1 MNGAVQLESGS
12 AVGTDPGKIE
22 FEKRRW
28 ILINNIPDGGDLK
41 VSYGSFIIIFH
52 WRRSLIKSHGVNDS
66 VLPVAK
72 G

>member
-41 VSYGSFIIIFH
+41 VLWQFYYNI
-52 WRRSLIKSHGVNDS
+52 SLT
-66 VLPVAK
+66 
-72 G
+72 